1 MHSSC
6 HFVHSPLALS
16 CFSVLQETLSMIC
29 VISRPRPSWM
39 RSTPCF
45 EAMETKKGRKNVY
58 GSAASWEVTY
68 FLSRTSC
75 NSAASQVNDIQV
87 VLSVAPPNQR
97 TEFYNQEIRLDVNI
111 LGNCQSSFPD
121 TLHCRTQNDYFQTDV
136 FSLSRSPW
144 YASCDGSYLAIVST
158 IIFSAAPMIAFSC
171 GVGYMVVG
179 WQG

>member
-87 VLSVAPPNQR
+87 VLSELLQTNAP
-97 TEFYNQEIRLDVNI
+97 
-111 LGNCQSSFPD
+111 SS
-121 TLHCRTQNDYFQTDV
+121 TTK
-136 FSLSRSPW
+136 RSGW
-144 YASCDGSYLAIVST
+144 TSIFWAIVKAVFRT
-158 IIFSAAPMIAFSC
+158 RCTAEHKMIIFRRTCFLCHAHHGTHHATDHI
-171 GVGYMVVG
+171 
-179 WQG
+179 